1 MSPASSPWGNRSVIM
16 LLALRRS
23 FWAALLCVLV
33 GTPGCNVYLHN
44 DSFDTQ
50 ASQARKDFGKIDVSA
65 VFKQQQARLTALETK
80 EDQAVTAFN
89 VYRRDSVAIDIIRPP
104 PQSSSSTPLG
114 RPLQDS
120 QLASPDANLCASK
133 LKAKARLDCVLRQ
146 DLDAIVGNTS
156 ITDDDLL
163 TIASL
168 PETIRIDLDSTA
180 AAARAAFSVTR
191 DAYIKERRPSDDK
204 WPTDCASILKK
215 GRVDGSD
222 RLSQLRER
230 MFEQCSGMPVADPI
244 KDIRVGGRLGDAVQE
259 YRAALIN
266 RQQQLAESENLQA
279 QLKALGIPEA
289 PVPIAGD
296 VTSGIA
302 TAREALN
309 KAQGIAAKIGWT
321 QVSCAIDDLLT
332 KELMPPSTATSPA
345 PPSGSPP
352 APALPSTASA
362 HSACKT
368 TAPNLTTPT
377 SSASPSTKAAD
388 DQKGATV
395 LQLALPVTDTIDT
408 YRKQTTLEHVNSL
421 LVAKAQVTHQLNI
434 AAVQADYT
442 EDQIRLASAKA
453 LSLARQL
460 RHVKRAMSFTK
471 AIPDGANFDEI
482 VASGKPGALDAT
494 GMALS
499 EWAASQNEGYVVW
512 RVLDMKEYQL
522 ERAYTVKL
530 AATTNEDFKNLLQ
543 PVFND
548 LEAYGKGGIPPEA
561 LARVLADLGLLSA
574 LVAK

>member
-1 MSPASSPWGNRSVIM
+1 MSPASSPWGNRSVIT
-16 LLALRRS
+16 LLGRS

-50 ASQARKDFGKIDVSA
+50 ASQAKKDFGKIDVSA
-65 VFKQQQARLTALETK
+65 VFKQQQARMTVLENK

-114 RPLQDS
+114 RPPQDS
-120 QLASPDANLCASK
+120 QLASPGGNLCAS
-133 LKAKARLDCVLRQ
+133 LFAAKARLDCVLRQ
-146 DLDAIVGNTS
+146 DLVAIVGDTP

-204 WPTDCASILKK
+204 WPTDCPSILKN

-230 MFEQCSGMPVADPI
+230 MFEQCSGMAISDPI
-244 KDIRVGGRLGDAVQE
+244 KDIRVGGRLGEAVQE
-259 YRAALIN
+259 YRDALIN
-266 RQQQLAESENLQA
+266 RQERLAESENLQA

-296 VTSGIA
+296 VTSRIA

-309 KAQGIAAKIGWT
+309 KAQGIAAKIGWR

-332 KELMPPSTATSPA
+332 KELMPPSTATA
-345 PPSGSPP
+345 PPSGSPS

-362 HSACKT
+362 QSACKT
-368 TAPNLTTPT
+368 TAPNLSTSR

-388 DQKGATV
+388 EQKGATV
-395 LQLALPVTDTIDT
+395 LRLALPVTDTIDT

-421 LVAKAQVTHQLNI
+421 LVAKAQVTHQINI
-434 AAVQADYT
+434 AGVQADYA

-460 RHVKRAMSFTK
+460 RRVRRAMSFTN

-482 VASGKPGALDAT
+482 VALGKPGALDAA